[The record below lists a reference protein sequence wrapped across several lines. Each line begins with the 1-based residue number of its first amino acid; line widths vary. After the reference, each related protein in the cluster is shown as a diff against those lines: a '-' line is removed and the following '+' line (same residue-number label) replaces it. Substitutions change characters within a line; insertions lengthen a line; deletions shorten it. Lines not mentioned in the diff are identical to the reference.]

1 MNVATNKTSIIFH
14 IVFFLVV
21 KMLSRMEMAL
31 LVVFLI
37 GDVDHTLKSYLIA
50 LNRRYTGDSGLE
62 IVNHA
67 ED

>member
-1 MNVATNKTSIIFH
+1 
-14 IVFFLVV
+14 
-21 KMLSRMEMAL
+21 MLSRMEMAL